1 MARHNEMGKWGEQ
14 MAAEYLERKGF
25 RIMWRDWRDGHRDID
40 IVGIDADNLV
50 IVEVKTRRNNDFME
64 PEQAV
69 DLKKIR
75 SICAAADKLVR
86 TCGIDMPV
94 RFDIVT
100 VTGTPDGE
108 CDIRHTEDAFL
119 PMPY

>member
-1 MARHNEMGKWGEQ
+1 MAQHNEMGKWGEQ

-50 IVEVKTRRNNDFME
+50 VVEVKTRRNKTYVD
-64 PEQAV
+64 PEKAV
-69 DLKKIR
+69 DIKKIKSL
-75 SICAAADKLVR
+75 SIAANKLVR
-86 TCGIDMPV
+86 TCNIDMPV

-100 VTGTPDGE
+100 VTGKPGEE
-108 CDIRHTEDAFL
+108 CDINHIEDAFL
-119 PMPY
+119 PLPY